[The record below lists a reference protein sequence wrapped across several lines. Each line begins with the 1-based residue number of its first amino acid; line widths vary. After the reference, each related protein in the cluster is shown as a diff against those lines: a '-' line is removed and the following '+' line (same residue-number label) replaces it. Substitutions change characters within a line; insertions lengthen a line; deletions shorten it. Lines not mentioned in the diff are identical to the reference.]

1 MRETPLLL
9 VPPMINKFYIADL
22 APGRSMLEYFVGAGQ
37 QCFTI
42 SWRNPDERHAEWG
55 LDDYVSAVLEALDA
69 VEAITGS
76 PKSHVMGLCA
86 GGITA
91 SCAVGAPGGDR
102 ASSSGSPG

>member
-9 VPPMINKFYIADL
+9 VPPMINKFYIADV

-55 LDDYVSAVLEALDA
+55 LDDYVSAVIEALEA

-76 PKSHVMGLCA
+76 AEVARDG
-86 GGITA
+86 
-91 SCAVGAPGGDR
+91 AVRRRHHRDLRGRAPGR
-102 ASSSGSPG
+102 RSASSSGSPG